1 MKIVKCKIY
10 GFVNVFNLQA
20 GWQKQRMYI
29 VNVCLEEALRQLP
42 EKYIFA
48 VGRGLYSCEYMA
60 IASF

>member
-1 MKIVKCKIY
+1 M
-10 GFVNVFNLQA
+10 FDLQA
-20 GWQKQRMYI
+20 GWQKQHMYI
-29 VNVCLEEALRQLP
+29 MNVCLEEALRQLP